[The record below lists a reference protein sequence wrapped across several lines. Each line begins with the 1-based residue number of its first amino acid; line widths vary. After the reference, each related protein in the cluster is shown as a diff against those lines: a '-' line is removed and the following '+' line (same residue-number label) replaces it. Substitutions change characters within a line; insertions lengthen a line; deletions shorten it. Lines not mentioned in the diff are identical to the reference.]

1 MKHRVW
7 ATGLALGL
15 GSLIA
20 VTTSAAGSASGAG
33 LAAGPGTARGAVRSI
48 EFIGVPAPT
57 TPEQKTDVYSAAQAK
72 VTYANGSV
80 RTFPLAYHQLMAT
93 GEKVTGQSVGGL
105 FDVNDQPIMDANG
118 QITSI
123 LSAAV

>member
-33 LAAGPGTARGAVRSI
+33 LAAGPGTARGAARSI
-48 EFIGVPAPT
+48 EFIGMPAPT

-72 VTYANGSV
+72 VIARV
-80 RTFPLAYHQLMAT
+80 RALGYRQTLEFPAQ
-93 GEKVTGQSVGGL
+93 G
-105 FDVNDQPIMDANG
+105 
-118 QITSI
+118 
-123 LSAAV
+123 